1 MDSKTFKIRSVQ
13 FSEHPVFDFAQSEPD
28 KFDISAIGLNFPSSF
43 IQDGNFLM
51 DAYCEAIL
59 RKVTILCKAELLDF
73 IEYQYSKLKK
83 PMDWL
88 DNLETLIDINSV
100 YFEGENKQS
109 IFNKLDM
116 NIQVCRASLKHIRKP
131 LKSQLINWNEIFQPD
146 KFDFD
151 MVKFDLQKLNSNTEK
166 KAYLIEAK
174 ADFLQSENICSISS
188 NKAFANNIDIEL
200 AKIEDIEK
208 LPSTENTDCS
218 SRSTRSIFGNP
229 ALTGKSTRSTN
240 SAVDLVDQISDLK
253 KIRINWK
260 INILVDIFY
269 RLLYEFKPDG
279 KPYLDATPSE
289 VAHFICNNF
298 VDRNGKNL
306 SISTIKTMLTPNK
319 ADKRPS
325 CDKRFCLRNLINPSF
340 ILFHMYIIDY
350 LNIID
355 FSPMLN

>member
-1 MDSKTFKIRSVQ
+1 
-13 FSEHPVFDFAQSEPD
+13 
-28 KFDISAIGLNFPSSF
+28 
-43 IQDGNFLM
+43 
-51 DAYCEAIL
+51 
-59 RKVTILCKAELLDF
+59 
-73 IEYQYSKLKK
+73 
-83 PMDWL
+83 
-88 DNLETLIDINSV
+88 
-100 YFEGENKQS
+100 
-109 IFNKLDM
+109 
-116 NIQVCRASLKHIRKP
+116 
-131 LKSQLINWNEIFQPD
+131 
-146 KFDFD
+146 
-151 MVKFDLQKLNSNTEK
+151 MVKNDLLKLNSNTAK

-208 LPSTENTDCS
+208 LPSYSENTDCS

-240 SAVDLVDQISDLK
+240 SIVDFVDQISVLK
-253 KIRINWK
+253 KIRINGK

-269 RLLYEFKPDG
+269 RLLYEFKPEG
-279 KPYLDATPSE
+279 KPYIDATPSE

-325 CDKRFCLRNLINPSF
+325 CDKRFCLRNIINPTF
-340 ILFHMYIIDY
+340 FLFNMYIIDY

-355 FSPMLN
+355 FFPMLN